1 MNRSSWRINSIVL
14 LGAIACLSGPAMA
27 MVSREDGDRLQVKL
41 KALTQG
47 VRPHAPSTTTITE
60 AELNSYLTFNAQ
72 EKIPHGLSKP
82 SIRMLENGQL
92 SGRVLVDIMST
103 SGPTLRRVSPIRSR
117 MHSVESQ
124 FTARGTLR
132 THAGKAQFRLAS
144 ADIMGLPLPKAVFQ
158 QMVSFFTRTRESPSG
173 FDIDTPFDL
182 PAKIREI
189 VVNRAEAV
197 VIQ

>member
-1 MNRSSWRINSIVL
+1 MNRSSWRIASIVL

-92 SGRVLVDIMST
+92 SGRVLVDIDEYKRAHPAKGLT
-103 SGPTLRRVSPIRSR
+103 DPLTYAFGRVP
-117 MHSVESQ
+117 V
-124 FTARGTLR
+124 TARGTLR
-132 THAGKAQFRLAS
+132 THAGRAQFRLAS

-182 PAKIREI
+182 PATIREI
-189 VVNRAEAV
+189 IVNRAEAV